1 MLNIIK
7 LLAVI
12 NKTKLLKMW
21 WILALPWYRNPKWW
35 FLFLLPKG
43 WSWKLIEF
51 SRSLW
56 IYDKTKNIFD
66 FYCHLWD
73 TGVAHDQIVLKHSNC
88 RYKLSLWQK
97 SGPNLE
103 CVQCKSAIE
112 YVVVCR
118 WKGSENLRIQG
129 RCMILLY
136 MVNMELF
143 TKDKVIKELL
153 SAVQSR
159 SIC

>member
-73 TGVAHDQIVLKHSNC
+73 TGVAHDRIVLKHSNC
-88 RYKLSLWQK
+88 RYKLS
-97 SGPNLE
+97 
-103 CVQCKSAIE
+103 
-112 YVVVCR
+112 Y
-118 WKGSENLRIQG
+118 G
-129 RCMILLY
+129 RNRVLTWNVFNVRVPSSMSWFAGER
-136 MVNMELF
+136 VRKTWES
-143 TKDKVIKELL
+143 KEDVW
-153 SAVQSR
+153 S
-159 SIC
+159 

>member
-43 WSWKLIEF
+43 RSWKLIEF

-73 TGVAHDQIVLKHSNC
+73 TGVAHDRIVLKHSNC

-112 YVVVCR
+112 CVMWFAGERVRKTWESKEDVWSCYT
-118 WKGSENLRIQG
+118 WLIWNFSQK
-129 RCMILLY
+129 
-136 MVNMELF
+136 
-143 TKDKVIKELL
+143 IKL
-153 SAVQSR
+153 
-159 SIC
+159 